1 MSYRIDEIEGIGPAN
16 AKKLGMAG
24 IRSTGDLLKK
34 CCDKNGRR
42 QVASTT
48 GVDESRLLRWA
59 NMADLMRVKGIGRQ
73 YAELLEA
80 SGVDTVK
87 ELRMRRPEN
96 LAASMAEVN
105 RAKKLTRA
113 TPAVKLVR
121 DWVDAAKAMK
131 PLISH

>member
-16 AKKLGMAG
+16 AKKLGRAG
-24 IRSTGDLLKK
+24 IKSTGDLLKL
-34 CCDKNGRR
+34 CCDKGGRR
-42 QVASTT
+42 RVSGET

-59 NMADLMRVKGIGRQ
+59 NMADLMRIKGIGRQ

-87 ELRMRRPEN
+87 ELQTRRPDN
-96 LAASMAEVN
+96 LARTMAEVN
-105 RAKKLTRA
+105 KQKRLTRA
-113 TPAVKLVR
+113 TPAEKLVQ
-121 DWVDAAKAMK
+121 DWVAAAKKTK